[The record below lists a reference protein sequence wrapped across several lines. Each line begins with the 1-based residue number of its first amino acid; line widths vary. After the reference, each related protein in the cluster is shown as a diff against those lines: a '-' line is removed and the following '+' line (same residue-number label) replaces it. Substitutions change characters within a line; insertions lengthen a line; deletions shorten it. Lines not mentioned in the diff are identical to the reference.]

1 MKKKEMKK
9 DRKDK
14 NIYQIKLCSY
24 AENGMW
30 DGLLTMINVWTK
42 KTRKK
47 WQKPVNTIVLFCL
60 TVEPRQI
67 KPH

>member
-30 DGLLTMINVWTK
+30 DGLWTMINVWTK
-42 KTRKK
+42 KTGKNGK
-47 WQKPVNTIVLFCL
+47 NPLIQSYYFV
-60 TVEPRQI
+60 
-67 KPH
+67 